1 MSGLVRSYCK
11 VDDCSVLYGN
21 ELDRIAEG
29 ACNITGVVLYAIFN
43 LLLLSCCLLC
53 CFRFL
58 LSATPQRSLFA
69 VLYLGYNNVGL
80 GQRDKKGREYFY

>member
-29 ACNITGVVLYAIFN
+29 ACNITGVVLYYLQSPPPILLFA
-43 LLLLSCCLLC
+43 LLLSLPAV
-53 CFRFL
+53 
-58 LSATPQRSLFA
+58 SYATTILVCGVVPGVQ
-69 VLYLGYNNVGL
+69 
-80 GQRDKKGREYFY
+80 

>member
-29 ACNITGVVLYAIFN
+29 ACNITGVVLYYLQSPPPILLFA
-43 LLLLSCCLLC
+43 LLLSLPAVRYILWCC
-53 CFRFL
+53 
-58 LSATPQRSLFA
+58 TW
-69 VLYLGYNNVGL
+69 GTIM
-80 GQRDKKGREYFY
+80 